1 MLVLFEG
8 SEQKDK
14 MGDVM
19 FKVEIVIMLSLNA
32 LIFFFFFFYTY
43 GVVGMNEGRET
54 STVLTTIK
62 IMLPK

>member
-19 FKVEIVIMLSLNA
+19 FKAEIVIMLSWNA
-32 LIFFFFFFYTY
+32 FFFFKHN

-54 STVLTTIK
+54 SVVLTTIK
-62 IMLPK
+62 IILPK

>member
-19 FKVEIVIMLSLNA
+19 FKVEIVIMLSWNA
-32 LIFFFFFFYTY
+32 FIFFFFKHN

-54 STVLTTIK
+54 SPVLTIIK
-62 IMLPK
+62 IILPK

>member
-19 FKVEIVIMLSLNA
+19 FKVEIVIMLSWNA
-32 LIFFFFFFYTY
+32 FIFFFFLTY

-54 STVLTTIK
+54 STLLTTIK

>member
-19 FKVEIVIMLSLNA
+19 FKVEIVIMLSWNA
-32 LIFFFFFFYTY
+32 FSFFFFFLLQSWIQR
-43 GVVGMNEGRET
+43 GVSEKDVA
-54 STVLTTIK
+54 SVL
-62 IMLPK
+62 

>member
-19 FKVEIVIMLSLNA
+19 FKVEIVIMLSWNA
-32 LIFFFFFFYTY
+32 FFLFFTY

>member
-19 FKVEIVIMLSLNA
+19 FKVEIVIMLTWNA
-32 LIFFFFFFYTY
+32 FVFFLTY

-62 IMLPK
+62 IILPK